1 MIDAR
6 SCIHTTK
13 IATMFKF
20 KELAVARFVHLISR
34 SDDDPTTRRIIL
46 AKNIRPIEGRKRGGN
61 VIHMFSAPRKFPGFI
76 FYASHRLLIVDG
88 DFIYQIIIII
98 FLLWF
103 FR

>member
-20 KELAVARFVHLISR
+20 KELVIARFVHLILR
-34 SDDDPTTRRIIL
+34 SDDDPTIRRIIL
-46 AKNIRPIEGRKRGGN
+46 AKNIRPIEGRKRGRN
-61 VIHMFSAPRKFPGFI
+61 VIYIFSAPRKFPGFI
-76 FYASHRLLIVDG
+76 FYASHRLIVDG